1 LACSG
6 WRKINHVGVKVAGCN
21 AGGAGLEN
29 SGEDVSMP
37 HRSADHHLSYHPYPA
52 DARTRQPAPAVARR
66 GDGYTFAHRGRQI
79 RIGPIAFWVVVGTL
93 VIMAAWSLTT
103 ATYFAFRED
112 VLTRLVSREAE
123 MQFSYEDRIA
133 ELRAQIDRLSSRQ
146 LLDQEQYE
154 QKLEQLIRRQAT
166 LEQRATALGALP
178 DPAATGS
185 IKSSARNGA
194 ASPQRSPSPKLSPS
208 GDAGQYLAAPARE
221 AHLDLGSAGY
231 SLASV
236 AGGIDATLNRVRVS
250 LDRIEARQRA
260 QLRLLEETYRSRAQR
275 LRGALTELGLGAG
288 KIAAPRGG
296 SEPGLGGPFVAAL
309 PLADP
314 GTFDRQVR
322 NVSVARAQVDQ
333 LSRTLMNIPV
343 RKPVAGESEIVS
355 GFGVRIDPFLAR
367 PAMHTGI
374 DFRAEI
380 GDPILATANGTVTV
394 AGWSGGYGRMVEVDH
409 GNGIAT
415 RYGHMSEIE
424 VKVGQPVRIGQTL
437 GRVGTTGRSTGPH
450 LHYETRIDG
459 EPVDPQRFLGAGI
472 KLAEVM

>member
-1 LACSG
+1 
-6 WRKINHVGVKVAGCN
+6 
-21 AGGAGLEN
+21 
-29 SGEDVSMP
+29 MP
-37 HRSADHHLSYHPYPA
+37 HRSAYHYLSDHL
-52 DARTRQPAPAVARR
+52 APANAWSRRRAPGSLQR

-146 LLDQEQYE
+146 LLDQEQY
-154 QKLEQLIRRQAT
+154 QQRLEQLIRRQAT
-166 LEQRATALGALP
+166 LEQRATALGAVP
-178 DPAATGS
+178 DPTATGS

-194 ASPQRSPSPKLSPS
+194 ASQQRGPSPKPSPS
-208 GDAGQYLAAPARE
+208 GDAGQYLSAPARE
-221 AHLDLGSAGY
+221 AQLDAVSASY

-236 AGGIDATLNRVRVS
+236 ASDSVDAMLNRVQVS

-260 QLRLLEETYRSRAQR
+260 QLSLLEETYHSRAQR
-275 LRGALTELGLGAG
+275 LRGALVGLGLSAG
-288 KIAAPRGG
+288 KIAPAKGG
-296 SEPGLGGPFVAAL
+296 NESGLGGPFVAAP
-309 PLADP
+309 PLADA
-314 GTFDRQVR
+314 GAFDRRLR
-322 NVSVARAQVDQ
+322 NVSIARAQVEQ
-333 LSRTLMNIPV
+333 LSRTLMTIPV
-343 RKPVAGESEIVS
+343 RKPVAGEGEIVS

-394 AGWSGGYGRMVEVDH
+394 AGWSGGYGRMVEVEH
-409 GNGIAT
+409 GNGIVT
-415 RYGHMSEIE
+415 RYGHMSEID
-424 VKVGQPVRIGQTL
+424 VKVGQQVRIGQTL
-437 GRVGTTGRSTGPH
+437 GKVGTTGRSTGPH

-459 EPVDPQRFLGAGI
+459 EPVDPQRFLSAGT
-472 KLAEVM
+472 KLAEAL